1 MINPFFRYFSGI
13 VLFVPAM
20 MVATTPFP
28 ILPVLFVIGIQFSG
42 YTLYRLFSKGHDKK
56 LKMKSTVASFP
67 EKYVKGVAYGVIGIA
82 ILSYFG
88 LLVNG
93 FFKIGAIGFLPPQYF
108 GAIIIVAIVVL
119 AIPSLRN
126 AIISPQ
132 KADLKNSYRIL
143 YGMNVA
149 FILGNAIIFFIL
161 P

>member
-1 MINPFFRYFSGI
+1 MKKKK
-13 VLFVPAM
+13 VLI
-20 MVATTPFP
+20 P
-28 ILPVLFVIGIQFSG
+28 IIILLIFVI
-42 YTLYRLFSKGHDKK
+42 LFSLVSPKFFWNVLTGN
-56 LKMKSTVASFP
+56 VSFP
-67 EKYVKGVAYGVIGIA
+67 EKYVKGVAYGVMGIA